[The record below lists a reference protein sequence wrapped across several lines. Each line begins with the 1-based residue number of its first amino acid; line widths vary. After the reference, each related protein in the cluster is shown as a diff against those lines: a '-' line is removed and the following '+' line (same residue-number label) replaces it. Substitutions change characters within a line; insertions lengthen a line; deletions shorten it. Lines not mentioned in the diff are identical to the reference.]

1 MMEQEVHSIV
11 KTEEEQKTRAFW
23 ISDFCCVF
31 FSSCTNNKQHR
42 RRSTHNL
49 SGEQNRNYQNYSSFL
64 FPFSFGPILGLLSHS
79 LTKGTME
86 CVSVLCVLFICVLH
100 VCCLNYHP
108 QYFVVAHFFA
118 LPFLPFRFDFTLAS
132 LASAL
137 VCVKKNR
144 RVIGN
149 DLINEIGFVIYI
161 VFFCVRFLS
170 LIAEMSETGGRLYE
184 THCVTLVIATHCSLL
199 SVFWALRKRPCNVI
213 SWRGKKFFDHKSFPS
228 CNSMPSCSLHRT
240 SGSIR

>member
-1 MMEQEVHSIV
+1 MHQQQATSSAKHTQFEWR
-11 KTEEEQKTRAFW
+11 TEQKLTKITLR
-23 ISDFCCVF
+23 
-31 FSSCTNNKQHR
+31 SC
-42 RRSTHNL
+42 
-49 SGEQNRNYQNYSSFL
+49 FL
-64 FPFSFGPILGLLSHS
+64 FHLVPFLAFS
-79 LTKGTME
+79 LTHSRKAPWNVYQF
-86 CVSVLCVLFICVLH
+86 C
-100 VCCLNYHP
+100 VCCL
-108 QYFVVAHFFA
+108 FVSFTSAVSIIIRSTLLLRIFS
-118 LPFLPFRFDFTLAS
+118 PCRFCLFVSTS
-132 LASAL
+132 LSHRSHRLL